1 MSVLVLTEH
10 RNGEL
15 KKTTLEALTA
25 GRSVADK
32 LGTEVCALLL
42 GDGVDSLAS
51 ELGKFGADKVL
62 VGNNP
67 SLQNYSTEGYA
78 EAMQSVVASQGATVV
93 LFSATALG
101 KDLAPRLCAKI
112 GAGLAADVIELDV
125 EGGKLI
131 AKRPVYAGKTITTV
145 EFNSDVQVASLRPN
159 VFTAQE
165 NQKAGA
171 VESVDVSP
179 GSIRALVK
187 EIITSAGK
195 KMDLSEA
202 NIVVSGGR
210 GLKEAENFKLVE
222 NLAEVL
228 GGAVGASR
236 AAVDAGWRPHSE
248 QVGQTGKTV
257 SPTLYIAI
265 AISGA
270 IQHLAGMSSSKFIV
284 AINKDADAPIF
295 KVADYGIVGD
305 AFEVVPTLT
314 EELKKVLA

>member
-1 MSVLVLTEH
+1 MSVLVLAEH

-15 KKTTLEALTA
+15 KKTTFEALTA

-32 LGTEVCALLL
+32 LGTEVCALIL

-51 ELGKFGADKVL
+51 ELGNYGADKVL
-62 VGNNP
+62 VGNN
-67 SLQNYSTEGYA
+67 SALQNYSTEGYT
-78 EAMQSVVASQGATVV
+78 EAIQSVVSSQGATVV
-93 LFSATALG
+93 LLSATALG

-112 GAGLAADVIELDV
+112 GAGLAADVTELDV
-125 EGGKLI
+125 ADGKLI
-131 AKRPVYAGKTITTV
+131 AKRPVYAGKSISKV
-145 EFNSDVQVASLRPN
+145 EFSSDVQVASLRPN

-165 NQKAGA
+165 NAKA
-171 VESVDVSP
+171 VDVNP
-179 GSIRALVK
+179 GDIKALVK
-187 EIITSAGK
+187 DIVAAAGK

-210 GLKEAENFKLVE
+210 GLKEAENFNIVE

-228 GGAVGASR
+228 GAAVGASR
-236 AAVDAGWRPHSE
+236 AVVDAGWRPHSE

-295 KVADYGIVGD
+295 KVANYGIVGD
-305 AFEVVPTLT
+305 AFEVVPALT